1 MTDVALVPAGV
12 PEGELAQL
20 RPTNVQQLLWF
31 AKQVAE
37 SGLFKVSE
45 RGGNKRNVTQRE
57 AFLQMS
63 QGVELGLTP
72 LQGMRELNII
82 DGRVDIPASVR
93 AAKIAA
99 SRKTTQW
106 EVDADDTF
114 CTIRAKRADRSNG
127 VEVTVRAEDLPSSWR
142 TRHADHLEDS
152 LYARA
157 VRRISRQYFPDLNL
171 GMETDSYPVETVVDA
186 RVERLAQIEQ
196 EAGTSDGEYGLHDEC
211 GGVLELHTNTRTG
224 GAFLRCPRCNASFPP
239 PQSIRDAYHAVEAS
253 PEIIV
258 DGAGAESYIGP
269 AEEPDDG
276 FGLD

>member
-1 MTDVALVPAGV
+1 MTDTAMIVPASE
-12 PEGELAQL
+12 PGELAQL
-20 RPTNVQQLLWF
+20 RPHNLQQLAWM
-31 AKQVAE
+31 AKQVAG

-45 RGGNKRNVTQRE
+45 RGGVKRNVTEKE

-63 QGVELGLTP
+63 QGIELGLSP

-93 AAKIAA
+93 AAKIAQ
-99 SRKTTQW
+99 SKKTTQW

-114 CTIRAKRADRSNG
+114 CTIRAKRSDRSNG

-171 GMETDSYPVETVVDA
+171 GMETETYPVETVIDA
-186 RVERLAQIEQ
+186 RVERLAVIEQ

-224 GAFLRCPRCNASFPP
+224 GAFLRCPKCNASFPP
-239 PQSIRDAYHAVEAS
+239 PQPVRDAMRGLS
-253 PEIIV
+253 PPIFV
-258 DGAGAESYIGP
+258 DGDANETYEGP
-269 AEEPDDG
+269 AAEPDDLQP
-276 FGLD
+276 GLL